1 MMREVSHV
9 CSSLSFKLCF
19 LYRGELD
26 KNVVKNLIRSSS
38 MKKAKDSSRDVKRA
52 ISFRTQKSG
61 EAQITLPPP
70 DLQKAY
76 VFRQGEGVVTPPP
89 TPGQDAPGPETPT
102 ENENA
107 PDLPSAPPPQFIES
121 SKSPLSKKEQLS
133 PPISPKQ
140 KHLEQA
146 KAQDDKKKR
155 TPSFNIRKRT
165 QSFKD
170 KHKLPENL
178 PPIEMEGLLERKQE
192 LQSGG
197 KKATIRSWKNYY
209 AALYGQLLCFF
220 KDREGMLL
228 WIF

>member
-1 MMREVSHV
+1 MKS
-9 CSSLSFKLCF
+9 
-19 LYRGELD
+19 
-26 KNVVKNLIRSSS
+26 LIRSSS
-38 MKKAKDSSRDVKRA
+38 LKKSKDTSREPKRA
-52 ISFRTQKSG
+52 ISFRTQKTG
-61 EAQITLPPP
+61 EQLNLPPP
-70 DLQKAY
+70 DLHKAY

-89 TPGQDAPGPETPT
+89 TPGTETPN

-107 PDLPSAPPPQFIES
+107 PDLPSAPPPQIVE

-140 KHLEQA
+140 KHLDNV
-146 KAQDDKKKR
+146 KGQDDKKKR

-178 PPIEMEGLLERKQE
+178 PPVEMEGLLERKQE

-209 AALYGQLLCFF
+209 AALFGQLLCFF
-220 KDREGMLL
+220 KDKEGRSTFLL
-228 WIF
+228 SLFCS